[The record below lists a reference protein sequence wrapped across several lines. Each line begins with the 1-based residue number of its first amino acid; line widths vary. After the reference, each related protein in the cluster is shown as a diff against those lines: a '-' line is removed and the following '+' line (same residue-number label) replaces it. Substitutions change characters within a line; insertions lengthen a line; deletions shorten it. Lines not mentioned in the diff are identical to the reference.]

1 MWAIAVAAGS
11 LILAFV
17 FSLAKVSSRAE
28 KITDQ
33 HRKELLERKDENS

>member
-1 MWAIAVAAGS
+1 MWVIIAAGFS

-17 FSLAKVSSRAE
+17 FSFAKVSSRAE

-33 HRKELLERKDENS
+33 HRAELQDRKEKNS